1 MDSVGE
7 SMKRILDKILGWKLR
22 LSGVRKTDPIPL
34 NLTQEIWEKDFMMLS
49 KNVAVDKISRLLRQN
64 RKVICELKDRDGK
77 IGQLIIDID
86 NNIQED
92 FCQLLLK
99 DRTKYRLED
108 KFLYNI
114 IWNPVKNQHSLEE
127 GGEYFE
133 KIEHGND

>member
-1 MDSVGE
+1 
-7 SMKRILDKILGWKLR
+7 MKRILDKILGWKLR
-22 LSGVRKTDPIPL
+22 LSGVPKPQPVNPRPVQ
-34 NLTQEIWEKDFMMLS
+34 NIWNRDFMMLS
-49 KNVAVDKISRLLRQN
+49 KNVVVEKITGLLGED
-64 RKVICELKDRDGK
+64 RKVMCELKDRDGK
-77 IGQLIIDID
+77 ISQLILAIN

-114 IWNPVKNQHSLEE
+114 IWQPLKNHHSLEE

-133 KIEHGND
+133 KLEHSND

>member
-1 MDSVGE
+1 
-7 SMKRILDKILGWKLR
+7 MKRILDKILGWKLR
-22 LSGVRKTDPIPL
+22 LSGARKPQPVAL
-34 NLTQEIWEKDFMMLS
+34 RPVQNIWNRDFMMLS
-49 KNVAVDKISRLLRQN
+49 KNVVVEKITGLLGEE

-77 IGQLIIDID
+77 ISQLILAIN

-114 IWNPVKNQHSLEE
+114 IWHPLKNHHSLEE